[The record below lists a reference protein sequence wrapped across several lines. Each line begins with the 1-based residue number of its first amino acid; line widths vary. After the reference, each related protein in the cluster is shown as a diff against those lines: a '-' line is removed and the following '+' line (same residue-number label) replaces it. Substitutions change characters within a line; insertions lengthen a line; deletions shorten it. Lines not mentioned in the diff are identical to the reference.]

1 MANIFKKVIVLV
13 ILSFTIVGTVKALQ
27 ITSVSSE
34 VDTSSNYQFIE
45 DAKLASSRYSRPE
58 DYEVVDLAYYVEI
71 TADDALIASNSNF
84 ELYFNEETIDFKV
97 KDLTTN
103 YVWATSVEDADAGTY
118 SSFLQS
124 SIAIDYIQVEK
135 DMLIKENVGLIDI
148 ALTTEYE
155 LLNDGVKVSLDLG
168 GYCSSRNCVRMY
180 DRYLDGDITLEQLIT
195 AGYVEIDAAFDV
207 EVRLTDSGICAKVP
221 VESIVERSSEKVL
234 ISSITLFPGLGAT
247 EMDNIPGY
255 MVIPD
260 GAGALIRYE
269 DNEGQFQTP
278 LIERFYGS
286 NLGLEEYSTSVVNY
300 PLSMPIFGAVHG
312 VDQNAVIGIVEGGQY
327 NARLHAFPNGARSIP
342 YNLIFT
348 KFDVNQV
355 YRQSYLSDGTGGIN
369 KNIRTLQEDISISY
383 NFLNNQDANYVG
395 IANNYRDYLID
406 NSVLEL
412 QNQSGDID
420 IFLNYLMSD
429 SELSFFGSTL
439 VQMSTVKQ
447 VKEMYD
453 YFVEQG
459 IVNQKVAL
467 MGWNEG
473 GYSGMLPSKIDYENS
488 LGSNASFRDL
498 IEHINQTNSVML
510 INNYVAG
517 SEDTSRISYRTDVA
531 KGINR
536 FKLEFERPLAVHEM
550 IYAIYP
556 DVSNE
561 LALSDYEDYLDENVE
576 VLFESIASILFTTY
590 DGEVHFRED
599 AYQAYLE
606 IMETYDGIGNYFYP
620 FSYAYKYTDSFF
632 EVPLYNSQ
640 LKYYDDLVPL
650 LQIVLK
656 GSIDLYASYLNFNSL
671 GRETLLNIIDFGMN
685 PSFVLTYEP
694 SSELKNTDMGR
705 FFTTEYDLWK
715 ETVSEQYNY
724 VNGALKYVNGAYIVA
739 REVIDY
745 GFVKVTYSNGV
756 DIYINYTSSNK
767 TDGAITV
774 PYMDYYVGGAS

>member
-1 MANIFKKVIVLV
+1 MVNIFKKVIVVV
-13 ILSFTIVGTVKALQ
+13 ILSFTVFGTVKALQ
-27 ITSVSSE
+27 ITSVSNE
-34 VDTSSNYQFIE
+34 ANTSSNYDFIE
-45 DAKLASSRYSRPE
+45 DAKLASSRYTSVE
-58 DYEVVDLAYYVEI
+58 DYEPVDLAYYVEI
-71 TADDALIASNSNF
+71 SDDDALIASNSNF

-97 KDLTTN
+97 KDLATN
-103 YVWATSVEDADAGTY
+103 YVWSTSIKDADANTY

-124 SIAIDYIQVEK
+124 SIGIDYIQVEK
-135 DMLIKENVGLIDI
+135 DMLIKENVGLKDI
-148 ALTTEYE
+148 ALTSEYE
-155 LLNDGVKVSLDLG
+155 TLNDGIKVSLDLG
-168 GYCSSRNCVRMY
+168 GYCSTRNCIRNY
-180 DRYLDGDITLEQLIT
+180 DRYLDDEITLEQLIST
-195 AGYVEIDAAFDV
+195 GYVEINAGFDI
-207 EVRLTDSGICAKVP
+207 EVKLTDSGICATVP
-221 VESIVERSSEKVL
+221 VDSIEERNSDKIL
-234 ISSITLFPGLGAT
+234 LSSITLFPGLGAT
-247 EMDNIPGY
+247 EMDHIPGY

-269 DNEGQFQTP
+269 DNDGQFQTP
-278 LIERFYGS
+278 LIERFFGS
-286 NLGLEEYSTSVVNY
+286 DLGLEEYSTSVVNY

-312 VDQNAVIGIVEGGQY
+312 VNQNAVIGIVEGGQY

-369 KNIRTLQEDISISY
+369 KNVRTLHENISISY
-383 NFLNNQDANYVG
+383 NFLNNDDANYVG
-395 IANNYRDYLID
+395 IANNYREYLID
-406 NSVLEL
+406 QSVLES

-439 VQMSTVKQ
+439 VKMSTVKQ

-459 IVNQKVAL
+459 VINQRVAL

-473 GYSGMLPSKIDYENS
+473 GYSGMLPSKLDYENS

-498 IEHINQTNSVML
+498 IEYINETNSVML
-510 INNYVAG
+510 INNYVVG
-517 SEDTSRISYRTDVA
+517 SEDTSRINYRIDVA

-561 LALSDYEDYLDENVE
+561 LALKDYEDYSDENVE

-590 DGEVHFRED
+590 DGEVYFRED

-632 EVPLYNSQ
+632 EAPLYNSQ

-705 FFTTEYDLWK
+705 FFTTEFDLWK
-715 ETVSEQYNY
+715 ETVTEEYNY
-724 VNGALKYVNGAYIVA
+724 VNNALKYVNGAYIID
-739 REVIDY
+739 REVIEF

-767 TDGAITV
+767 TDGSITV
-774 PYMDYYVGGAS
+774 PDMDYYVGGVS